1 MAGNEPPN
9 KRMSCAGPLGEEQDV
24 WRFLH
29 PLAVW
34 LALTMMAHS
43 PGCAE
48 SSEDDGQVFADDIPV
63 ANTPDCGWVEWPD
76 PVLTTCTEPLLSEA
90 ADLRGIWEGYEGDIV
105 GHVERIEQ
113 CGNRVVI
120 MGGGVTHDM
129 RADGTLEN
137 GVNDIAAATCADIAV
152 SAEFVDGVLEL
163 RPFGGDVLVTREID
177 GDDLLWV
184 YAGFTTRLRR
194 LEELPE

>member
-1 MAGNEPPN
+1 M
-9 KRMSCAGPLGEEQDV
+9 M
-24 WRFLH
+24 
-29 PLAVW
+29 LA
-34 LALTMMAHS
+34 TS
-43 PGCAE
+43 SGCAK
-48 SSEDDGQVFADDIPV
+48 SVVDEDDGEVFADDIPV
-63 ANTPDCGWVEWPD
+63 AHTPGCGWEEWPA
-76 PVLTTCTEPLLSEA
+76 PVLATCTEPLSPEA
-90 ADLRGIWEGYEGDIV
+90 ADLRGIWEGYEGDMV

-137 GVNDIAAATCADIAV
+137 GVHDIAAATCAEIEV
-152 SAEFVDGVLEL
+152 SAEFVDGALEL

-184 YAGFTTRLRR
+184 YAGFTTWLRR
-194 LEELPE
+194 LEQLPE